1 MAMAPLSIDSW
12 DLLEPKVKTLWR
24 IQSAIAGAIIS
35 IISIPV
41 ELALF
46 FNRAETRFPLPP
58 GTITVALLLLT
69 VALPIYFAGRR
80 YDMYRYRLGEGD
92 LAVAHGIF
100 WRTQRFINR
109 ARIQHV
115 DISSGLIARALGLCE
130 MSVFVGGQVG
140 AAVQIPGLNNQR
152 AEQIREVLL
161 AGNAPAVD
169 PPPPVAPP
177 ASFDPPSVP
186 PAV

>member
-1 MAMAPLSIDSW
+1 MEMDPLSIDNW
-12 DLLEPKVKTLWR
+12 DLLEPKVKNLWR
-24 IQSAIAGAIIS
+24 IQAAISGVIFS
-35 IISIPV
+35 IISLVV
-41 ELALF
+41 ELAVY
-46 FNRAETRFPLPP
+46 FNRSESSFAYRP
-58 GTITVALLLLT
+58 GYITGGLLLLT

-80 YDMYRYRLGEGD
+80 YDMYRYRLGDSD

-115 DISSGLIARALGLCE
+115 DISSGLISRALGLCE

-140 AAVQIPGLNNQR
+140 AAVQIPGLNNTR

-161 AGNAPAVD
+161 AGNAPRVD
-169 PPPPVAPP
+169 PPPVASPL
-177 ASFDPPSVP
+177 
-186 PAV
+186 